1 MTLHQWDIVRVRVNP
16 KDRDAHPA
24 VIISCEE
31 DCRDGEFLRVNVLYG
46 SKRQPAAHVEPWQIL
61 LNGAD
66 GLDFQTAVD
75 CGVIYL
81 VPKAACSAAVGTV
94 GLERRR
100 LIGRKINEVL
110 RLPR

>member
-1 MTLHQWDIVRVRVNP
+1 MHQWDIVKVKVDP

-24 VIISCEE
+24 VVLSSEE
-31 DCRDGEFLRVNVLYG
+31 DCQDPQFLRINVLYG
-46 SKRQPAAHVEPWQIL
+46 SKRPPAASLESWQVL

-66 GLDFQTAVD
+66 GLEYQTTVD
-75 CGVIYL
+75 CGLIYL
-81 VPKAACSAAVGTV
+81 VSKASCSPALGSVGH
-94 GLERRR
+94 ERRR

>member
-1 MTLHQWDIVRVRVNP
+1 MHQWDIVRVRINP

-24 VIISCEE
+24 IVISCEE
-31 DCRDGEFLRVNVLYG
+31 DCQDAEFLRINVLYG
-46 SKRQPAAHVEPWQIL
+46 TKRVPAAPLDPWQVL

-66 GLDFQTAVD
+66 GLEFQTAVD
-75 CGVIYL
+75 CGIFYL
-81 VPKAACSAAVGTV
+81 VPKASCSPAIGTV

-100 LIGRKINEVL
+100 QIGRKINEVL

>member
-1 MTLHQWDIVRVRVNP
+1 MHQWDIVRVRVNP

-24 VIISCEE
+24 VVLSCEE
-31 DCRDGEFLRVNVLYG
+31 DCQDAEFLRVNVLYG
-46 SKRQPAAHVEPWQIL
+46 SKRPPAAALEPWQVL

-66 GLDFQTAVD
+66 GLDFQTSVD

-81 VPKAACSAAVGTV
+81 VPKAACSPTGGRVS
-94 GLERRR
+94 LERRR
-100 LIGRKINEVL
+100 TIGRKINEVL

>member
-1 MTLHQWDIVRVRVNP
+1 MHQWDIVKVKVNP

-24 VIISCEE
+24 VVLSCEE
-31 DCRDGEFLRVNVLYG
+31 DCNDAEFLRVNVLYG
-46 SKRQPAAHVEPWQIL
+46 SKRPPAAALEPWQVL

-66 GLDFQTAVD
+66 GLDFQTSLD

-81 VPKAACSAAVGTV
+81 VPKVACSAVIGSVGH
-94 GLERRR
+94 ERRR
-100 LIGRKINEVL
+100 IIGRKINEVL